1 MKYLLRYTLSW
12 ISQNLSVP
20 FWTIGHIH
28 LMTTI
33 YADIHEI
40 LMSLG
45 MNWSYPLDD
54 NSDIHEILMSLGMN
68 LIVAAGFIADFIDYR
83 KDKLNNK

>member
-12 ISQNLSVP
+12 ISQNLAVP

-28 LMTTI
+28 LMTSV

-40 LMSLG
+40 IMSLG
-45 MNWSYPLDD
+45 LN
-54 NSDIHEILMSLGMN
+54 I
-68 LIVAAGFIADFIDYR
+68 IVAAGFIADFIDYR

>member
-12 ISQNLSVP
+12 ISQNLAVP

-28 LMTTI
+28 LMTSV

-40 LMSLG
+40 IMSLG
-45 MNWSYPLDD
+45 LN
-54 NSDIHEILMSLGMN
+54 I
-68 LIVAAGFIADFIDYR
+68 IVAAGFIADFIDYR
-83 KDKLNNK
+83 KDKLNNKNK

>member
-1 MKYLLRYTLSW
+1 MKHLLRYTLSW
-12 ISQNLSVP
+12 VSQNFAVP

-40 LMSLG
+40 IMSLG
-45 MNWSYPLDD
+45 L
-54 NSDIHEILMSLGMN
+54 N

-83 KDKLNNK
+83 KEKINK

>member
-1 MKYLLRYTLSW
+1 MKYFLKYSLSW
-12 ISQNLSVP
+12 VSQNLAVP

-28 LMTTI
+28 LMTTV
-33 YADIHEI
+33 YQDIHEI

-45 MNWSYPLDD
+45 MN
-54 NSDIHEILMSLGMN
+54 I
-68 LIVAAGFIADFIDYR
+68 IVTAGFIADFIDYR